1 MSNFKLGD
9 MVEVEVNKL
18 KYPGVVTTLKYIK
31 GIAFESDTIFL
42 GPNLEDFVKLEDFVF
57 VVIPNIYVLHVKEE
71 YYSDPKYIGSYIVL
85 PIHEKHIY
93 RNISSISDETTNKIY
108 KQIFED

>member
-9 MVEVEVNKL
+9 TVEVEINKL
-18 KYPGVVTTLKYIK
+18 KYPGVVTTYKDIK
-31 GIAFESDTIFL
+31 SIAEDSDTIFL
-42 GPNLEDFVKLEDFVF
+42 GPNLEDFIKLDDFVF

-85 PIHEKHIY
+85 PVHEKHIY
-93 RNISSISDETTNKIY
+93 RNGTIDMSLSKKIY
-108 KQIFED
+108 NQIFED